1 MDFMYAR
8 SFTVMVIFS
17 VFLSLIFMSC
27 DKNNSSSDQVSGF
40 LLTSTEITAD
50 SLLPID
56 YTCDGV
62 SATLPL
68 EWSGEP
74 DGTVAFALIMHHEA
88 SSTDIHW
95 YWVLYNIPA
104 SVHCVTRNVSGIGTL
119 GTNSVND
126 RNEYSPPCS
135 QGPGLKAYIFTV
147 YALSAD
153 PVINIPQGYVT
164 REVLLN
170 SIKKITLSSSKMRV
184 YYSRN
189 VKR

>member
-1 MDFMYAR
+1 MNLK
-8 SFTVMVIFS
+8 SFIIAIYLSACLLPTFFS
-17 VFLSLIFMSC
+17 GC
-27 DKNNSSSDQVSGF
+27 HKYDDSSEPDSGF
-40 LLTSTEITAD
+40 ILSSPEIKAD

-74 DGTVAFALIMHHEA
+74 EGTVSFALIMHHEA
-88 SSTDIHW
+88 SPTDIHW

-104 SVHCVTRNVSGIGTL
+104 SVHTLPRNVSGIGTL

-126 RNEYSPPCS
+126 RNQYAPPCS
-135 QGPGLKAYIFTV
+135 QGPGIKAYTFTI
-147 YALSAD
+147 YALSSD
-153 PVINIPQGYVT
+153 PVINTPQSEVT

-170 SIKKITLSSSKMRV
+170 AIGNIILSSSKMQV

-189 VKR
+189 